1 MLTQNWNDYG
11 GNVVR
16 TAGAPKAVLLKK
28 PVLPKEPEAYTGDAL
43 EEVAGALKLAWKE
56 GAGTPTKGILS
67 LDSTY
72 GVQGATK
79 HFGVSG

>member
-1 MLTQNWNDYG
+1 MET
-11 GNVVR
+11 
-16 TAGAPKAVLLKK
+16 
-28 PVLPKEPEAYTGDAL
+28 
-43 EEVAGALKLAWKE
+43 AGALKLAWKE

-79 HFGVSG
+79 HFGVSGQGTTPGLGYDSNWRSELYNYKITNDPRAAWTYG